1 MSDGSDDA
9 SLDGGEDSMVDDDD
23 DEEEPDVGENSKP
36 LFLYYNR

>member
-23 DEEEPDVGENSKP
+23 DEEEPDVGDKP